1 MWPRARG
8 VSVDNGSMTLE
19 AAMSLVAV
27 SVLVWVMIVL
37 PIVLLLGI
45 GIAYLMGRRRTP
57 DEIRTARDAG
67 QADAAGPDDV
77 ERGPPGG
84 VTT

>member
-1 MWPRARG
+1 
-8 VSVDNGSMTLE
+8 MTLE
-19 AAMSLVAV
+19 AAVPLIAV

-45 GIAYLMGRRRTP
+45 AIAYLMGRRRTAE
-57 DEIRTARDAG
+57 EIRTARDAG
-67 QADAAGPDDV
+67 QANAEGPDDV